1 MHKIKVFVFV
11 LLLQL
16 TVLWAQEKPYTTYKV
31 TKGETLYS
39 LTKKFNVEKKELLRL
54 NPDIRNDE
62 VKLDQVIVVPNKNFK
77 VIPDIDKGDY
87 IKDGFVYHKVLP
99 KENYF
104 RLRKKYGVSKK
115 TLRDH
120 NEMLKYDDLK
130 AGQIIKIPQKA
141 GYDVDVEKA
150 TKLDKTKKPY
160 LVKSKETKLM
170 IARRYG
176 ITVKELEELNPDIKK
191 GLKAITIIQVPN
203 TKEIPSEDDKFLV
216 HQLEKGDNLFRLSQ
230 KFDISQDQLI
240 ETNPFLEDGVKVGAV
255 IKIPKEPKL
264 DANTRLDDR
273 SLENISLD
281 IAIMLPFTNGKNL
294 DFEKDR
300 TLNIVTDFYL
310 GAAMALDS
318 IKKHGLSV
326 NVSVID
332 NHNSKTAIGTAVKTQ
347 DFTNL
352 DAVIGPMFTDNVRYL
367 TQYLSRT
374 DLAVISPVSSQSHIP
389 FATRN
394 LVQDT
399 PTEWILRNSM
409 LNYIKDTYN
418 GENLVAITD
427 EVPENQADFEHI
439 IGQLNAVVVSSGEVA
454 VLTPEEGY
462 IKPAFFRKNI
472 KNKRDNWFVLL
483 TKDPNVTAD
492 VVQNLGVLPK
502 EDSITLFSL
511 YNLDDFEKL
520 QNQHLARVNFHYPA
534 ANFIDYENDKVQQ
547 FIKKYKAEN
556 YIEPSEFA
564 FKGFDVTY
572 DALVRLA
579 VFKFPDFAFANGST
593 ERLSSKFTYNKDNVG
608 SFVNKGVFIV
618 KYDGLNRVAV
628 KEKALPTETVGK
640 N

>member
-1 MHKIKVFVFV
+1 MQKLKVFIVV
-11 LLLQL
+11 LLLQFS
-16 TVLWAQEKPYTTYKV
+16 VLYAQEKPYTTYKV
-31 TKGETLYS
+31 TKGETLYG
-39 LTKKFNVEKKELLRL
+39 LTKKFNIDKNELLRL
-54 NPDIRNDE
+54 NPDIRNNA
-62 VKLDQVIVVPNKNFK
+62 VKVDQVIVIPNKNFK
-77 VIPDIDKGDY
+77 PVPDVNKGDY

-115 TLRDH
+115 TLRKYNDI
-120 NEMLKYDDLK
+120 LKYDDLK
-130 AGQIIKIPQKA
+130 AGQIIRVPQKA
-141 GYDVDVEKA
+141 GYDVDEEKA
-150 TKLDKTKKPY
+150 TKPDKKKKPY

-176 ITVKELEELNPDIKK
+176 ITVEELEEINPEIKN
-191 GLKAITIIQVPN
+191 GLKAITIILVPN

-230 KFDISQDQLI
+230 KFDISRDQLI

-255 IKIPKEPKL
+255 IKIPKEPKMDV
-264 DANTRLDDR
+264 DAKLDDR
-273 SLENISLD
+273 SLAGKSLN
-281 IAIMLPFTNGKNL
+281 IAIMLPFTNGKKL

-310 GAAMALDS
+310 GAIMALDS

-326 NVSVID
+326 NVNVID
-332 NHNSKTAIGTAVKTQ
+332 NKNSKTAIANAVKTRNFI
-347 DFTNL
+347 DL
-352 DAVIGPMFTDNVRYL
+352 DAVIGPLFTNNVKYL
-367 TQYLSRT
+367 TQYLNRT
-374 DLAVISPVSSQSHIP
+374 DVAVISPVSSQSHTT

-409 LNYIKDTYN
+409 LNYIKETYN
-418 GENLVAITD
+418 GENLVVFTD
-427 EVPENQADFEHI
+427 EIAENKANFDQLISD
-439 IGQLNAVVVSSGEVA
+439 LNAMDSLKEVA

-462 IKPAFFRKNI
+462 IKPELFRKNI
-472 KNKRDNWFVLL
+472 KKKKENWFVIL

-492 VVQNLGVLPK
+492 VVQNLGVMSK
-502 EDSITLFSL
+502 QDSITLFSL
-511 YNLDDFEKL
+511 YNTEDLEKL
-520 QNQHLARVNFHYPA
+520 QNQHLARVNYHYPA
-534 ANFIDYENDKVQQ
+534 ANFINYENKKVQQ
-547 FIKKYKAEN
+547 FINKYKTKN

-579 VFKFPDFAFANGST
+579 IFKFPDFAFANGVT
-593 ERLSSKFTYNKDNVG
+593 QRLSSKFAYNKDNTG
-608 SFVNKGVFIV
+608 SFVNKGVYII
-618 KYDGLNRVAV
+618 KYNGLKRVAV
-628 KEKALPTETVGK
+628 KQNSSPEKTVGK